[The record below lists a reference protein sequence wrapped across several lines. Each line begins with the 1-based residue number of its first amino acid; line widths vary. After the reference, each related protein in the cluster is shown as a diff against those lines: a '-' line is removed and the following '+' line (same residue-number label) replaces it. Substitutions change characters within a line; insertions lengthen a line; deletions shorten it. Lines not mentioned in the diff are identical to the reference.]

1 MTADEV
7 SNEPQNMDLL
17 PTREGYDRWA
27 VIYDDEDNPLIRLE
41 EPQVTTLLGDVRGLD
56 VLDLGCGTGRWTARL
71 ATAGAHVTALD
82 FSAGMLARAREK
94 VPANAAVRF
103 VEHDI
108 ARLLPLANAAFHR
121 VLCALVLDH
130 VRAPD
135 RLFREMARVCRPEGC
150 IVISVMHPAMMLRGI
165 TARFTDPETGRE
177 TRPQSAAN
185 QVSDYVMAAVGA
197 GLHIDHLAEHAVDEA
212 LAAASPRAVKYV
224 GWPLLLSMRL
234 RRPQSAA
241 NPGEIA

>member
-1 MTADEV
+1 MTANEV
-7 SNEPQNMDLL
+7 SSEPNNMDLL

-27 VIYDDEDNPLIRLE
+27 AIYDDEDNPLIRLE
-41 EPQVTTLLGDVRGLD
+41 EPQVTTLLGHVRGLD

-94 VPANAAVRF
+94 LPAGAAVRF
-103 VEHDI
+103 IEHDI
-108 ARLLPLANAAFHR
+108 ARPLPLADAAFDR

-130 VRAPD
+130 VQAPNQ
-135 RLFREMARVCRPEGC
+135 LFREMARVCRPEGS

-165 TARFTDPETGRE
+165 TARFTDPQTGRE

-185 QVSDYVMAAVGA
+185 QISDYVMAATRA
-197 GLHIDHLAEHAVDEA
+197 GLRIDQMAEHAVDAA
-212 LAAASPRAVKYV
+212 LAAASPRAVKYL
-224 GWPLLLSMRL
+224 GWPMLLSMRL
-234 RRPQSAA
+234 GHPQQPRS
-241 NPGEIA
+241 PGPIA

>member
-1 MTADEV
+1 MTANNV
-7 SNEPQNMDLL
+7 SSTPNSMDLL

-27 VIYDDEDNPLIRLE
+27 AIYDDEDNPLIRLE

-56 VLDLGCGTGRWTARL
+56 VLDLGCGTGRWTAQL
-71 ATAGAHVTALD
+71 VTAGAHVTALD

-94 VPANAAVRF
+94 LPADAAVRF

-108 ARLLPLANAAFHR
+108 ARPLPLANAAFDR

-130 VRAPD
+130 VQTPD
-135 RLFREMARVCRPEGC
+135 RLFREMARVCRPEGR

-185 QVSDYVMAAVGA
+185 QISNYVMAAIGA
-197 GLHIDHLAEHAVDEA
+197 GLHIDHLAEHAVDDA
-212 LAAASPRAVKYV
+212 LAAASPRAVKYL
-224 GWPLLLSMRL
+224 GWPMLLSMRL
-234 RRPQSAA
+234 RHLGCSAPQGPAS
-241 NPGEIA
+241 